1 MINLDTQ
8 RAPEFGTEKP
18 AEKPGQTTFSCEKP
32 GQTTLSRTENVV
44 CPGFSAGFSTPE
56 SRNRRVR
63 PTLWVALA
71 LSVAVHALWT
81 LWPAE
86 NPAAP
91 EAPVLTATLK
101 EMPPPPPPAAAQP
114 PPKPVSAHR
123 APPARR
129 TPRSNP
135 VPHRASRRRPLPKV
149 PRPTRKAM
157 RPPRPP
163 ETSAASAPSSP
174 AAQIAQGPIVAPIA
188 LPPRVDLVYKVC
200 LGTQGF
206 VIGEATYRFEHD
218 GDRYRISTVG
228 QAQGLAALFIHGT
241 GRVESRG
248 LITAEGL
255 KPLEFVI
262 ERGSADRRE
271 TAHFDWDAQT
281 VALND
286 GKTADLTAPAFDPLT
301 IMWQPYFSPPTG
313 ARRLTFSLAT
323 TRKVARYTL
332 SREADETLAWPQGRI
347 LTERWHRQ
355 GDDART
361 EAWFWLA
368 PSLHYIPVR
377 MRVTQTARGTLE
389 ARLDSIRVD
398 ENYAGFSEDPAG
410 PRPPAPP
417 VAQPR
422 SPFNDMTGS

>member
-8 RAPEFGTEKP
+8 HAPESGTEKP
-18 AEKPGQTTFSCEKP
+18 GRTTFS
-32 GQTTLSRTENVV
+32 QTENVV
-44 CPGFSAGFSTPE
+44 RPGFSE
-56 SRNRRVR
+56 SRKRRVR

-71 LSVAVHALWT
+71 LSVAVHALWS

-86 NPAAP
+86 SPAAP
-91 EAPVLTATLK
+91 EVAVLTATLK
-101 EMPPPPPPAAAQP
+101 EMPPPPPPTAAKPP
-114 PPKPVSAHR
+114 PPKPVIAHR

-129 TPRSNP
+129 TPTIES
-135 VPHRASRRRPLPKV
+135 RAPSSV
-149 PRPTRKAM
+149 ST
-157 RPPRPP
+157 PPAAEGQTTDAQGNAP
-163 ETSAASAPSSP
+163 SAAPEASAAPGPSSP
-174 AAQIAQGPIVAPIA
+174 AAQVAEGPIIAPIA

-206 VIGEATYRFEHD
+206 MIGEATYRFEHD

-248 LITAEGL
+248 IITAAGL

-271 TAHFDWDAQT
+271 TAHFDWDART

-313 ARRLTFSLAT
+313 ERKLTFSLAT

-332 SREADETLAWPQGRI
+332 SREADETLAWPQGQIR
-347 LTERWHRQ
+347 TERWHRQ

-398 ENYAGFSEDPAG
+398 QSYAGFSEDPAG
-410 PRPPAPP
+410 PSPPPPP